1 MPGRLWP
8 GVRASRQIVFSDAER
23 SRPTGRGVCADLDRD
38 GLSSLFRIPITVRKA
53 IVERG
58 VDVAT
63 AVIDACRRSKSP
75 AAICLER
82 ISADT
87 RNDELILATGDLRSE
102 ARRVGKECVRT
113 CRSGWSPYH

>member
-1 MPGRLWP
+1 MCALVT
-8 GVRASRQIVFSDAER
+8 GVQ
-23 SRPTGRGVCADLDRD
+23 TCAL
-38 GLSSLFRIPITVRKA
+38 PISVRKA

-87 RNDELILATGDLRSE
+87 RNDELILATGDLSPTSE
-102 ARRVGKECVRT
+102 SHKVAARQPDVRHLVAVAARIVVRKDVDRKST
-113 CRSGWSPYH
+113 RLNSSH